1 MGTRGIGGF
10 VVGTQNSGEGGSFI
24 ATYPIPTQLYGS
36 AQISIRLE
44 STSSG
49 HFAYDYFTNSSGY
62 SGSTG
67 SSPGAAPGTG
77 TAGTTTTSGW
87 TLAAG
92 THPYTSVVGVVQDT
106 SVTIQGTNF
115 TTNDSYTVRMGPVG
129 SQGVGGIVVGSYSTG
144 ASSSFTAS
152 FNIPPSLA
160 GSSRIAIRFESDNTP
175 YYAFDWFSN
184 NTYP

>member
-1 MGTRGIGGF
+1 M
-10 VVGTQNSGEGGSFI
+10 
-24 ATYPIPTQLYGS
+24 
-36 AQISIRLE
+36 
-44 STSSG
+44 
-49 HFAYDYFTNSSGY
+49 
-62 SGSTG
+62 
-67 SSPGAAPGTG
+67 
-77 TAGTTTTSGW
+77 
-87 TLAAG
+87 
-92 THPYTSVVGVVQDT
+92 VQDT

-152 FNIPPSLA
+152 FNIPPSLQ